1 MIYCHS
7 RQTVVTILI
16 FQGGAKMSVTSRMT
30 SAVSRIA
37 DAAEESARSGEAVKM
52 TWAPEELPEGFSC

>member
-1 MIYCHS
+1 MLVI
-7 RQTVVTILI
+7 ILI

-52 TWAPEELPEGFSC
+52 TWDPEELPEGFSC

>member
-1 MIYCHS
+1 M
-7 RQTVVTILI
+7 

-52 TWAPEELPEGFSC
+52 TWSPDELPEGFSC